1 MEVNLDKVSIR
12 PLAPSDADYLLKW
25 LSNPAVLEFYEG
37 RDFQCTM
44 EAVQEH
50 FYASEPWM
58 SRWIVTYNRGPVG
71 YLQSYPVVGE
81 MRTEY
86 GFEGP
91 EEAVYAIDQFIG
103 EPEMWG
109 RGIGRSFLR
118 LILRW
123 LEKEKGAEVILLDP
137 HTDNARAIRAYL
149 AVGFQAVKL
158 LPAHE
163 LHEGTMRDCWL
174 MAYYTDRR
182 VLPGGILPLAGARNL
197 RELGGIANRKGKR
210 IRSGI
215 LYRSGALEGLS
226 SADCEYLYRL
236 GVRSVIDLRTA
247 EEERNAPDALKGYRD
262 VLVYPFP
269 LLDGVFVPGEGEVT
283 DGLPGMYCAM
293 LDGLTSQ
300 PMIAELFRKLPELL
314 EEGGALFHCTAGKD
328 RTGVISMLLLELF
341 GAEDRVIVENYSR
354 SQELLED
361 PLKIQWRLER
371 DYRRILPLSF
381 FQSAPENAEAF
392 LRHLREKYGSARGY
406 LRNAGLKDEEIG
418 RLVGMM
424 GQD

>member
-1 MEVNLDKVSIR
+1 MEVNLDKVGIR

-58 SRWIVTYNRGPVG
+58 TRWIVTYNWGPVG

-81 MRTEY
+81 TRAEY

-118 LILRW
+118 LILHW
-123 LEKEKGAEVILLDP
+123 LEREKGAEVILLDP

-174 MAYYTDRR
+174 LAYYADGRS
-182 VLPGGILPLAGARNL
+182 LPGGILPLPGARNL
-197 RELGGIANRKGKR
+197 RELGGIANREGR
-210 IRSGI
+210 RVRPGI
-215 LYRSGALEGLS
+215 LYRSGTLDGLS
-226 SADCEYLYRL
+226 FGDCEYLYRL
-236 GVRSVIDLRTA
+236 GIRSVIDLRTS
-247 EEERNAPDALKGYRD
+247 EEAQRAPDALKGYRD
-262 VLVYPFP
+262 VLVYSFP
-269 LLDGVFVPGEGEVT
+269 LLDGVYAPGDESM
-283 DGLPGMYCAM
+283 DSLSDMYCAM
-293 LDGLTSQ
+293 VDGLTSQ

-314 EEGGALFHCTAGKD
+314 EEGGVIFHCTAGKD
-328 RTGVISMLLLELF
+328 RTGVIAMLLLELF
-341 GAEDRVIVENYSR
+341 GVEDRVIVSNYAQ

-361 PLKIQWRLER
+361 PLEVQWRLEKN
-371 DYRRILPLSF
+371 YRRKLPLSF

-392 LRHLREKYGSARGY
+392 LRHLRGKYGSARG
-406 LRNAGLKDEEIG
+406 LLKCAGVKDEEID
-418 RLVGMM
+418 RLIWMM